1 MDVPCSKENFSCD
14 GGHAVIFFND
24 RMVQVILDNI
34 HWLIKISLQYR
45 DVVKLTENQN
55 KSDDDDDYDEDD
67 DDDGNDDDDD
77 EDYDDDDDLWK

>member
-34 HWLIKISLQYR
+34 H
-45 DVVKLTENQN
+45 
-55 KSDDDDDYDEDD
+55 
-67 DDDGNDDDDD
+67 
-77 EDYDDDDDLWK
+77 